1 MSNNTLSEVRLSRMK
16 SFHNLVESGVASK
29 TKMCL
34 LSLSGAR
41 MSTLSLH
48 LMTKKKA
55 KETQFCEMFLQ
66 QKFCNRK
73 NLTGGE
79 RLDNPNGQNL
89 DDAVSQL
96 FPKRVFLR
104 SWLSLIAI
112 FK

>member
-1 MSNNTLSEVRLSRMK
+1 
-16 SFHNLVESGVASK
+16 
-29 TKMCL
+29 
-34 LSLSGAR
+34 
-41 MSTLSLH
+41 
-48 LMTKKKA
+48 
-55 KETQFCEMFLQ
+55 MFLQ

-73 NLTGGE
+73 NLVGGE